1 MFPEWGQRRE
11 IGYVQRFGT
20 AREVPLQ
27 GNLEKS
33 CMNLLPQASER
44 RPRVACE
51 IGAQGVVAARS
62 ADATAPLGAVAR
74 VDLAEGAVVPGLRPG
89 NIVDRVAV
97 AAAVRR
103 ALEQVD
109 AKPNSRDAD
118 ITLVIPDAAV
128 RVLLLDFDALPGRV
142 SDALPIVR
150 FRLKKLLPFEADDA
164 MISYQVM
171 SSGKAG
177 VRVLATAM
185 PRDVLSEY
193 ETAAREAGFEPG
205 SVLSSTLAALAAL
218 ESDGAAL
225 LVNASLLGVTTAI
238 VRNGVL
244 LLHRSLDLQ
253 VHDLQ
258 TNDMQTH
265 GATQYVVLPLVDP
278 EHTAAE
284 WAAQEPLPEH
294 PQAPSNA
301 AVPVAAEMQPVP
313 DDMRPVALA
322 REIAEAVSVAAAYF
336 EDTLAASPGQVWSAG
351 PLGAERLGRI
361 LLEQGVGPEDGLSV
375 RELVSSSTLLADATA
390 VPRAWLS
397 SVAGALRA

>member
-1 MFPEWGQRRE
+1 M
-11 IGYVQRFGT
+11 
-20 AREVPLQ
+20 
-27 GNLEKS
+27 
-33 CMNLLPQASER
+33 
-44 RPRVACE
+44 ACE
-51 IGAQGVVAARS
+51 ISPQGVVAARS

-74 VDLAEGAVVPGLRPG
+74 VELAEGAVAPGLRPG

-118 ITLVIPDAAV
+118 ITLVIPDGAV
-128 RVLLLDFDALPGRV
+128 RVLLLDFDSLPGRL
-142 SDALPIVR
+142 SEALPIVR

-171 SSGKAG
+171 SSGKGG
-177 VRVLATAM
+177 VRVLAVAI

-205 SVLSSTLAALAAL
+205 SVIPSTLAALAAL
-218 ESDGAAL
+218 ESDSAAL
-225 LVNASLLGVTTAI
+225 LVNANKLGVTTAI

-253 VHDLQ
+253 AHEP
-258 TNDMQTH
+258 
-265 GATQYVVLPLVDP
+265 YVTAQHVELPLVDP
-278 EHTAAE
+278 DHSAAE
-284 WAAQEPLPEH
+284 WAAQEALPEH
-294 PQAPSNA
+294 PLAPSNGA
-301 AVPVAAEMQPVP
+301 APTLA
-313 DDMRPVALA
+313 DDMQPVALA
-322 REIAEAVSVAAAYF
+322 REIAQAVSVAAAYF
-336 EDTLAASPGQVWSAG
+336 EDTLAASPGQVFSAG

-375 RELVSSSTLLADATA
+375 RELVSSSALLADATS

-397 SVAGALRA
+397 SVTGALRA